1 MPPFAGQGMCSG
13 IRDAANLAWKL
24 DLVLGDRA
32 PEALLDTYQEE
43 RQPHVQHMM
52 KLSMA
57 MGDVITETDPVKA
70 AQRDAV
76 VLAKGTDP
84 DAVPMRMFFPIG
96 AGLVRPGPD
105 GTMTAPVGELMPQGR
120 VADSRTVDRFD
131 EVVGRG
137 FILLSSVDPDGILS
151 ADDKEFLH
159 GIGGRAVHIRPRGS
173 APGVADSLTV
183 VDAEDVYLPFLA
195 KAGAVA
201 LLVRPDFYVFGASP
215 DGAGLSGLVQDLR
228 GRLAG

>member
-1 MPPFAGQGMCSG
+1 MCSG

-24 DLVLGDRA
+24 DLVLGGRA
-32 PEALLDTYQEE
+32 SQALLDTYQEE

-52 KLSMA
+52 KVSIA
-57 MGDVITETDPVKA
+57 MGEVITETDPVKA

-76 VLAKGTDP
+76 MLDKSADP
-84 DAVPMRMFFPIG
+84 DAVMLRMVFPIG

-105 GTMTAPVGELMPQGR
+105 GIVAAPVGELMPQGR

-131 EVVGRG
+131 DVVGRG
-137 FILLSSVDPDGILS
+137 FILLSSVDPHAILS

-173 APGVADSLTV
+173 VPGVAGSHTV
-183 VDAEDVYLPFLA
+183 VDTEDVYLPFLA
-195 KAGAVA
+195 RTGAVA
-201 LLVRPDFYVFGASP
+201 LLVRPDFYIFGASP
-215 DGAGLSGLVQDLR
+215 DGAGLSGLIQDLR